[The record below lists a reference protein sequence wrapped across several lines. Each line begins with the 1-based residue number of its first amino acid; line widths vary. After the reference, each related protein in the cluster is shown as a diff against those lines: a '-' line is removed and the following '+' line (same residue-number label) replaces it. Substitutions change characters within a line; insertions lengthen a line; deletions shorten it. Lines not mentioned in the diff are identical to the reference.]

1 MKEHHLPPGDFPDPA
16 AFAEILGAWDLTVR
30 VCVFVVRLF
39 MCVCVSASEC
49 MLCVVCCVWVGW
61 GGVGW
66 GLERGRRPPEW

>member
-1 MKEHHLPPGDFPDPA
+1 
-16 AFAEILGAWDLTVR
+16 
-30 VCVFVVRLF
+30 VRLF